1 MKKTSNVIEVGFK
14 KQVQLVRIGGID
26 FEVKTGKKYREQYI
40 AALPGM
46 QVKIEE
52 QQEVIKKA
60 SENDDY
66 AAIQEANRKVE
77 VIVQEVIDLV
87 LGQGAFVKLMEAAD
101 DDIDVVVDAFLE
113 VASQLQKLNTKA
125 KAQSYIDGKKK

>member
-1 MKKTSNVIEVGFK
+1 MTITNNLIEVGFK
-14 KQVQLVRIGGID
+14 KQVQPVRIGGID

-46 QVKIEE
+46 KEKIEE
-52 QQEVIKKA
+52 QQEVIQKA

-66 AAIQEANRKVE
+66 AAIQEANKKVE
-77 VIVQEVIDLV
+77 VIVKEVIDLV
-87 LGQGAFVKLMEAAD
+87 LGQDAFTKLMEAAD

-113 VASQLQKLNTKA
+113 VASQLQKMNTKA

>member
-1 MKKTSNVIEVGFK
+1 MKKTNNVIEVGFK

-101 DDIDVVVDAFLE
+101 EDIDVVVDAFLE

>member
-46 QVKIEE
+46 QAKIEE

>member
-1 MKKTSNVIEVGFK
+1 MAKTSNVIEVGFK

-52 QQEVIKKA
+52 QQEIIQKA

-66 AAIQEANRKVE
+66 TAIQEANKKVE

-87 LGQGAFVKLMEAAD
+87 LGQDAFLKLMEAAD